1 MQHRWYS
8 TLVAPEFLVQN
19 DPSALSLYGNV
30 AIWSRHTVH
39 LMCQKFDMHF
49 GTCSL
54 WSMWPGLFNAP
65 QTYFKNVVHL
75 SNSVGPRKM
84 MERAEFGSW
93 SLNLTRA
100 MRRLGFQRSP
110 LTQTHNILFYLTD
123 RCATDVVPYIYI
135 FFFTSFS
142 LQFTVLATSGF
153 PFPVVCTIPPWL
165 LSPSFHATCCAGR
178 PKFSFC
184 VFFLMPSVKVAV
196 LNLAFPTPGHPP
208 SAIIISLCRYNT
220 LSEDVQP
227 RRPSLRSL
235 ITNLFGVIERT
246 PFVYTTFQS
255 PLLVEIRELFN

>member
-1 MQHRWYS
+1 MIRVLCLCVETLQFGRGIPSIWCVKNLTCILEHVVYGLCGLACLMHHRLISKMLYTFQTLLGRVKWWSELNLDRGPWIWHVWCGGLVFSDRHLPRLITFYS
-8 TLVAPEFLVQN
+8 TWQ
-19 DPSALSLYGNV
+19 
-30 AIWSRHTVH
+30 
-39 LMCQKFDMHF
+39 
-49 GTCSL
+49 
-54 WSMWPGLFNAP
+54 
-65 QTYFKNVVHL
+65 
-75 SNSVGPRKM
+75 
-84 MERAEFGSW
+84 
-93 SLNLTRA
+93 
-100 MRRLGFQRSP
+100 
-110 LTQTHNILFYLTD
+110 
-123 RCATDVVPYIYI
+123 TDVPQMLCLIYTFFF

-165 LSPSFHATCCAGR
+165 LSPSSHATCCAGR

-196 LNLAFPTPGHPP
+196 LNLAFPTPGQTP

-220 LSEDVQP
+220 LSEDLQP

-255 PLLVEIRELFN
+255 PLSVEIRELFN

>member
-1 MQHRWYS
+1 MIRVLCLCVE
-8 TLVAPEFLVQN
+8 TLQFGRGI
-19 DPSALSLYGNV
+19 PSIWCVKNLTCILEHVVYG
-30 AIWSRHTVH
+30 
-39 LMCQKFDMHF
+39 LC
-49 GTCSL
+49 
-54 WSMWPGLFNAP
+54 GLFNAP

-75 SNSVGPRKM
+75 SNSAGPRKM

-100 MRRLGFQRSP
+100 MQRLGFQRSL

-123 RCATDVVPYIYI
+123 RCATDVLPYIYI
-135 FFFTSFS
+135 FLPSFS

-165 LSPSFHATCCAGR
+165 LSTSFHATCCVGR

-196 LNLAFPTPGHPP
+196 LNLAFPTPGQTP

-220 LSEDVQP
+220 LLEDLQP

-246 PFVYTTFQS
+246 PFV
-255 PLLVEIRELFN
+255 